1 MSELAA
7 LHVKISG
14 RVQGVYFRA
23 FTQRHAASLGLAG
36 YVRNLPDRSVEV
48 HAEGGKEALEQLLE
62 TVRKGPPGA
71 RVDSVELGWFE
82 YTGKYHQFAVTS

>member
-23 FTQRHAASLGLAG
+23 FTHRHAASLGLAG
-36 YVRNLPDRSVEV
+36 YVRNLQDRSVEV
-48 HAEGGKEALEQLLE
+48 HAEGDKTALEQLLE

-71 RVDSVELGWFE
+71 RVDSMDIDWREH
-82 YTGKYHQFAVTS
+82 TGKYRNFAVTG

>member
-1 MSELAA
+1 MSEMAA
-7 LHVKISG
+7 LNVKVSG

-23 FTQRHAASLGLAG
+23 FTQRHAVSLGLAG

-48 HAEGGKEALEQLLE
+48 HAEGDREALEQLLE

-71 RVDSVELGWFE
+71 RVDSIELSWIK
-82 YTGKYHQFAVTS
+82 YTGKYHQFAVTG